1 MSRKGKKDFAYH
13 LSRFLSV
20 YLPGQRN
27 VSENTVLSYKDTFK
41 LILLFAKDEKKM
53 MSNQLSISDLTRSFF
68 EEFIQWLKACRKC
81 SVSTCNQRLGA
92 IHAFFIYLQYEMP
105 EAAAQCQEVLAIRT
119 AKAPEGQLNYLSV
132 EGIAVL
138 LSQPDITTKT
148 GRRDAALLSLLYD
161 SGARVQEI
169 VDLTI
174 GDVRFISPATVKLT
188 GKGKKHGLS
197 RFCQGRRAC

>member
-1 MSRKGKKDFAYH
+1 MSKNNKSGFAYH

-27 VSENTVLSYKDTFK
+27 VSENTILSYKDTFK
-41 LILLFAKDEKKM
+41 LILIFAKDEKKLA
-53 MSNQLSISDLTRSFF
+53 SNQLSISDLSRSFF
-68 EEFIQWLKACRKC
+68 EDFILWLKVCRKC

-119 AKAPEGQLNYLSV
+119 AKAPEGQFNYLTV
-132 EGIAVL
+132 EGIAL
-138 LSQPDITTKT
+138 LLAQPDLSTKT

-161 SGARVQEI
+161 
-169 VDLTI
+169 
-174 GDVRFISPATVKLT
+174 
-188 GKGKKHGLS
+188 
-197 RFCQGRRAC
+197 

>member
-53 MSNQLSISDLTRSFF
+53 LSNQLSISDLTRPFF
-68 EEFIQWLKACRKC
+68 EEFIQWLKSCRKC

-105 EAAAQCQEVLAIRT
+105 GAAAQCQEVLAIRT
-119 AKAPEGQLNYLSV
+119 AKAPEEQLNYLTV
-132 EGIAVL
+132 EGIAAL
-138 LSQPDITTKT
+138 LAQPDVSTKA
-148 GRRDAALLSLLYD
+148 GRRDAALLSLL
-161 SGARVQEI
+161 
-169 VDLTI
+169 
-174 GDVRFISPATVKLT
+174 
-188 GKGKKHGLS
+188 
-197 RFCQGRRAC
+197 